1 VDDMRIMNTLKT
13 KIIGNDLCTGIKD
26 GYALLDLARGWLKQ
40 GNPIV
45 ASELLNS
52 AIASSEAGR
61 DNDLRAQI
69 LKERGRM
76 EMMQANWDKAEDF
89 YLESQRVFLSMENF
103 RGAAECSRNRA
114 NMFFQKGRY
123 DRASELCEQA
133 LEWAS
138 FIQDYELRAT
148 ILNTLGAVKSATG
161 ELRESIKIFKLCLA
175 DFQSSGNKIRQGYV
189 HLNIGLTHTE
199 LTEYDS
205 AISSLNMSLAV
216 ALEEKDLT
224 LVEICYQNIAKCYLK
239 QNEVHLA
246 QSVLETARKI
256 LPGLNSGALE
266 AELFLL
272 EGQSSRLMGD
282 YDKAAEKLEK
292 AAEMAN
298 VNKMTSLVA
307 DILYEQALLA
317 KEKGLYQIALSK
329 LEIAV
334 KQFRQLGIN
343 KSFEEASQVLESMKK
358 QLAA

>member
-1 VDDMRIMNTLKT
+1 MDDMRIMNTLKT
-13 KIIGNDLCTGIKD
+13 KIIGDDLCTGIKD

-45 ASELLNS
+45 ASELLDS
-52 AIASSEAGR
+52 AINSSEADR
-61 DNDLRAQI
+61 DNELRAQI
-69 LKERGRM
+69 LKEKGRK
-76 EMMQANWDKAEDF
+76 EMMQASWEKADDL
-89 YLESQRVFLSMENF
+89 YLESQRVFLGIENY

-123 DRASELCEQA
+123 DRASELSEQA

-138 FIQDYELRAT
+138 MIQDYELRAT

-161 ELRESIKIFKLCLA
+161 ELKESIKIFKLCLA
-175 DFQSSGNKIRQGYV
+175 DFQSSGNMIRQGYV
-189 HLNIGLTHTE
+189 HLNIGLTYTE
-199 LTEYDS
+199 LTEYDE
-205 AISSLNMSLAV
+205 AISSLNKSLAV
-216 ALEEKDLT
+216 ALEERDLT

-239 QNEVHLA
+239 QNETYLA

-272 EGQSSRLMGD
+272 EGQISRLMGD
-282 YDKAAEKLEK
+282 YDQAASRLEK

-298 VNKMTSLVA
+298 ANKMTSLIA

-317 KEKGLYQIALSK
+317 KEKGLHEIAVSK
-329 LEIAV
+329 LEKAV
-334 KQFRQLGIN
+334 VQFRRLGIN
-343 KSFEEASQVLESMKK
+343 KACDEATQVLEAIKK
-358 QLAA
+358 QMAA